1 MNAKPVTRSAG
12 EEPPV
17 PKIVKVIKRQ
27 MRTDQVSSVGMKPKD
42 CKFKM
47 VTRYCVYLLDRSIRE
62 PGVYVH
68 RAIEG
73 FAYTMELPFTLK
85 QFKTFMKEQGF
96 GVSQVEVFEKGK
108 HILTVG
114 SDGKVQKI

>member
-1 MNAKPVTRSAG
+1 MS
-12 EEPPV
+12 
-17 PKIVKVIKRQ
+17 
-27 MRTDQVSSVGMKPKD
+27 
-42 CKFKM
+42 
-47 VTRYCVYLLDRSIRE
+47 
-62 PGVYVH
+62 
-68 RAIEG
+68 EG